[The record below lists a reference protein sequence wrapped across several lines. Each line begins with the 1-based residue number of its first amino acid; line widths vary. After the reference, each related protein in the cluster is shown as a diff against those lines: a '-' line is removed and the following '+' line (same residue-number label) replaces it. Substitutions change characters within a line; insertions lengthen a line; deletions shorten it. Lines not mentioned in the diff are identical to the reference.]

1 MSKVP
6 QIHMF
11 FGAPILPASLKKSE
25 EETFSTAAAETWRK
39 LIFSLPK
46 GTSNFCC
53 RKSRCLAHA
62 EHQTSNSAM
71 LTSQSEDHSI
81 AKFAEKCG
89 LADAFVAECA
99 ADSRDIQSF
108 KKETIE
114 TSEHADNT
122 FFTHCDKSTQNYMSH
137 LVYQPLPCDVK
148 TGEQQNKESED
159 EGGASFMIHNQLDTS
174 SLVSSTKEISRNV
187 TSMAQDNK
195 PSDFEPDHHQLVSQY
210 LEFFCPT
217 IIKAS
222 KTKKP
227 LDGYSSHDVST
238 DTEFLS
244 TLTFSQVALLSGR
257 YAVGQNEIQG
267 KPSKLK
273 GNELKEPCR
282 ENEVA
287 TDPFIQLNEN
297 GGTFAEI
304 NCRQNYD
311 NSPELFDSDST
322 LKDSSS
328 LRGASFQENAN
339 LPAGVFHA
347 LDAKFNNE
355 LSFTEPCK
363 KEIPCSQGVHSAE
376 SFQASKN
383 NLPLTN
389 FIAENQQQ
397 SKKAK
402 LICSPVCPIPQIKKL
417 RISGAKKVLKH
428 LSLLKDCLCKDQKY
442 TILVTVLHPCH
453 IKEIQIKPGTKWSS
467 NVPIATVVV
476 FDQSEIQRKVVL
488 WRKAAFWSLT
498 VFPGDIV
505 LFKDVI
511 IYENIWVGEM
521 MLQSTFTTQLMNLGS
536 CSTINLNELDVTILQ
551 DLLAYVS
558 SKHAYLQAIP
568 QRQTQTLNNI
578 QHVLLDKL
586 KPDTLVHSIV
596 KIVSIAVLTESAY
609 NFKGESER
617 KIILTVEQVKDQ
629 HCNLVLWGALTAHYP
644 QLQRKRDHLWEFKYL
659 FSKHNPV
666 SGELELHTTPWSVLE
681 CLFDDDIRAVEF
693 RKMFEIDIK
702 PLMNVT
708 VLAAHLEKKSSGI
721 IRVKACISQMKF
733 TVPSSPYEVVFDAN
747 TSLQQIFS
755 SLALITYVGCAKCG
769 LELQTDDNKIFKQC
783 ISCLPFNQ
791 VEVFYRPAL
800 MNVEDEGYEISIRV
814 VSELM
819 KKMFLNIPAA
829 WLNKAVEPSLDTTYG
844 MIVADLCRSLL
855 TGTRASYLLTI
866 RSHFILDEN
875 SYPLEKEFSLLGF
888 HLNL

>member
-536 CSTINLNELDVTILQ
+536 CSTINLNECSHIVDVTILQ

-644 QLQRKRDHLWEFKYL
+644 QLQRKR
-659 FSKHNPV
+659 
-666 SGELELHTTPWSVLE
+666 G
-681 CLFDDDIRAVEF
+681 
-693 RKMFEIDIK
+693 
-702 PLMNVT
+702 
-708 VLAAHLEKKSSGI
+708 KSL
-721 IRVKACISQMKF
+721 KACISQMKF